1 MNKRKKFYENS
12 AAATIGAFAIAFGAG
27 FILSGTDMAG
37 VSSFADISIA
47 GALTLPASTAVLTG
61 SLLHCIIGHDI
72 GKNIVKITAMVLI
85 IIAKMFFEPK
95 NDPKVN
101 GVTTAVSIFA
111 AGTAVSALI
120 GEIPYK
126 LIFYIFYGG
135 LAGFTAYSSAYIF
148 SGLRK
153 KFVLDFSTATGCAY
167 AVVYTVLTS
176 SLCSISIPYINL
188 GLIFGTTVTLL
199 GAYYYC
205 HTGGVMCGALTAC
218 GAFLSSVECGMSV
231 VLLPASA
238 LLTGYMNRQK
248 NTTAAMCFVGINFTL
263 MILTGVTQNSIYSM
277 LDIVFASVL
286 FLAVSPTYSD
296 KWVTTG
302 NDVTSALPEVINAR
316 MNFLSGTMKTIRTES
331 EKISAMLFRN
341 NEKNV
346 STQEVINAVCTC
358 CNNKSECWQ
367 KNYSTSK
374 EGFRKLSE
382 MTEFS
387 AENFPYELRQCIY
400 SEGIMRFYKK
410 AAREKAESRLMSL
423 RYSDNMS
430 LLSEQIKTMEEIID
444 SVGESPDMRYSAPIS
459 KMVTNKL
466 NKFGF
471 FPSDIISY
479 YNAGNRLHIELYF
492 NCRNA
497 PENFTRVCDL
507 VSDELKIH
515 LDCAS
520 PVNSGEKIRIRLFE
534 HPEYKLDVY
543 VASICAED
551 AGENGDTSAVF
562 SDGTG
567 MSYVVLSDGMGS
579 GKSAAV
585 ESRMVVQMFRRL
597 IGSGVG
603 YQTAIKLI
611 NSVMVT
617 KSPEETF
624 ATLDVVR
631 VDLDTCGLTI
641 IKSGASATLIRHAG
655 NVMKVVAP
663 TFPIG
668 IYSRSETFS
677 CSYDFEEGD
686 IIIMFSDGI
695 SETEYRFI
703 KELLLSTS
711 DIKKIVDEICAKAD
725 VFNPTLHAD
734 DITVIGIRAG
744 RSSE

>member
-1 MNKRKKFYENS
+1 MKKRKKFYENS
-12 AAATIGAFAIAFGAG
+12 AVGTIGAFAIALGAG
-27 FILSGTDMAG
+27 FILSGTNMAG

-47 GALTLPASTAVLTG
+47 GALSLPASSAVLTG
-61 SLLHCIIGHDI
+61 SLLHCITSHNI

-85 IIAKMFFEPK
+85 IIAKMFLEPK

-101 GVTTAVSIFA
+101 GITTALSIFT

-135 LAGFTAYSSAYIF
+135 LAGFTAYSCAYII

-153 KFVLDFSTATGCAY
+153 KFVLDFSTSTGCAY
-167 AVVYTVLTS
+167 AVVYTILIS
-176 SLCSISIPYINL
+176 SLCSISIPYINI
-188 GLIFGTTVTLL
+188 GLIFGMTVTLL

-218 GAFLSSVECGMSV
+218 GAFLSSVQCGMSV

-238 LLTGYMNRQK
+238 MLTGYMNKQK
-248 NTTAAMCFVGINFTL
+248 NTTAALCFVGINFTL
-263 MILTGVTQNSIYSM
+263 MILTGITQNSIYSM
-277 LDIVFASVL
+277 IDIICSALL
-286 FLAVSPTYSD
+286 FLAVSPAYSD
-296 KWVTTG
+296 KWITTG
-302 NDVTSALPEVINAR
+302 KDAVSALPEVINAR
-316 MNFLSGTMKTIRTES
+316 MNFLSDTMKTVRTES
-331 EKISAMLFRN
+331 EKISVMLSRN
-341 NEKNV
+341 NEKNI
-346 STQEVINAVCTC
+346 SNQEVINAVCTC
-358 CNNKSECWQ
+358 CANKSECWN
-367 KNYSTSK
+367 KNYSASK
-374 EGFRKLSE
+374 KGFRKLSE

-400 SEGIMRFYKK
+400 SDGLMRFYGKL
-410 AAREKAESRLMSL
+410 AREKAESRLMSL
-423 RYSDNMS
+423 RYSENMS
-430 LLSEQIKTMEEIID
+430 LLSEQIKTMEEIIN
-444 SVGESPDMRYSAPIS
+444 SAGKPIDMRYSAPIS
-459 KMVTNKL
+459 KMVKNKL

-471 FPSDIISY
+471 FPSDVIAY
-479 YNAGNRLHIELYF
+479 YNAGNRLHVELYF
-492 NCRNA
+492 NSRNA
-497 PENFTRVCDL
+497 PQNFTRVCDL
-507 VSDELKIH
+507 VSDELKVP

-534 HPEYKLDVY
+534 RPEYKIDVY
-543 VASICAED
+543 VASLCADDED
-551 AGENGDTSAVF
+551 ENGDTSAVF

-585 ESRMVVQMFRRL
+585 ESRMVVKMFRRL
-597 IGSGVG
+597 IGSGVS
-603 YQTAIKLI
+603 YQAAIKLI

-617 KSPEETF
+617 KSPDETF
-624 ATLDVVR
+624 ATLDAVCI
-631 VDLDTCGLTI
+631 DLDTCGLTI
-641 IKSGASATLIRHAG
+641 IKSGASATLIRHRG

-725 VFNPTLHAD
+725 VFNPTLHVD
-734 DITVIGIRAG
+734 DITVIGIRAR

>member
-1 MNKRKKFYENS
+1 MKKIKKENGIVG
-12 AAATIGAFAIAFGAG
+12 TLGAFAIAFGAG

-37 VSSFADISIA
+37 VSSFADIAIA
-47 GALTLPASTAVLTG
+47 GALKLPASSAVLTG
-61 SLLHCIIGHDI
+61 SLLHCIAGHDI
-72 GKNIVKITAMVLI
+72 GRNIVKITAMVLI
-85 IIAKMFFEPK
+85 IIAKMFFEPR

-101 GVTTAVSIFA
+101 GVATAVSILIS
-111 AGTAVSALI
+111 GTAVSALI

-135 LAGFTAYSSAYIF
+135 LAGFTAYALSYII

-153 KFVLDFSTATGCAY
+153 KFVLDFSTVTGCAY

-176 SLCSISIPYINL
+176 SLCSINIPYINI
-188 GLIFGTTVTLL
+188 GLIFGTTVTLF

-205 HTGGVMCGALTAC
+205 HTGGVMCGALTVC

-238 LLTGYMNRQK
+238 LLTGYINRQK
-248 NTTAAMCFVGINFTL
+248 NTTAVLCFVGINFTL
-263 MILTGVTQNSIYSM
+263 MILTGITQNSIYSM
-277 LDIVFASVL
+277 LDIVLASVL
-286 FLAVSPTYSD
+286 FLVISPAYSD

-302 NDVTSALPEVINAR
+302 SDAVSALPEVINAR

-331 EKISAMLFRN
+331 EKISSMLFRN

-346 STQEVINAVCTC
+346 STQDVINAVCTC
-358 CNNKSECWQ
+358 CANKSECWQ
-367 KNYSTSK
+367 KNYSASK
-374 EGFRKLSE
+374 AGFRKLSE

-400 SEGIMRFYKK
+400 SDGLIRFYKK
-410 AAREKAESRLMSL
+410 TAREKAESKIMSL
-423 RYSDNMS
+423 RYSENMS
-430 LLSEQIKTMEEIID
+430 LLSENIKTMEEIIN
-444 SVGESPDMRYSAPIS
+444 SVGEPPDVRYSSPIS
-459 KMVTNKL
+459 KIVTNKL
-466 NKFGF
+466 NKFGL
-471 FPSDIISY
+471 FPSDVIAY
-479 YNAGNRLHIELYF
+479 YNAGNRLHVELYF
-492 NCRNA
+492 NCKNA

-507 VSDELKIH
+507 VSDELKIN

-534 HPEYKLDVY
+534 RPEYKLDVY
-543 VASICAED
+543 VASMCAED

-567 MSYVVLSDGMGS
+567 TSYVVLSDGMGS

-597 IGSGVG
+597 IGSGVN

-617 KSPEETF
+617 KSPDETF
-624 ATLDVVR
+624 ATLDAVC
-631 VDLDTCGLTI
+631 VDLDTCGLTV
-641 IKSGASATLIRHAG
+641 IKSGASATLIRHRG

-677 CSYDFEEGD
+677 CSYEFEEGD

-703 KELLLSTS
+703 KELLMSSS

-725 VFNPTLHAD
+725 VFNPTLHTD
-734 DITVIGIRAG
+734 DITVIGIRAC